1 MKKLLTSLLLALS
14 LVVVGGLSDRSNPNI
29 ANTPSSLT
37 TITSVAKV
45 EAAPQGVEVGQEAPD
60 FAFTDLATGKPV
72 KLSDLRDKPV
82 FINFWATWC
91 PPCVMELPHI
101 QAKYEEYNEKIYF
114 VAISVD
120 DEHTAPITFMR
131 SKNYSF
137 PAGYGDVNEISR
149 LYQLQAIPASYII
162 DTNGIIKAKM
172 IGSMNAAGLENFLQ
186 NAF

>member
-1 MKKLLTSLLLALS
+1 MKNFFTSLLLALS
-14 LVVVGGLSDRSNPNI
+14 LVVVGGLTDCSISTPANI
-29 ANTPSSLT
+29 THSFKA
-37 TITSVAKV
+37 ITSVSKV

-101 QAKYEEYNEKIYF
+101 QAKYEEYNDKIHF

-172 IGSMNAAGLENFLQ
+172 IGSMSEAGLDNFLQ

>member
-1 MKKLLTSLLLALS
+1 MKKLLTSLLLAFS
-14 LVVVGGLSDRSNPNI
+14 LVVVGGLTDNSVFTP
-29 ANTPSSLT
+29 ANTLSST
-37 TITSVAKV
+37 TTSTSISKA

-60 FAFTDLATGKPV
+60 FTFTDLATGKPV

-101 QAKYEEYNEKIYF
+101 QVKYEEYNEKMYF

-120 DEHTAPITFMR
+120 DEHTAPVTFMR

-172 IGSMNAAGLENFLQ
+172 IGSMNEAGLENFLQ